1 MARKRTTYACTACG
15 QTHPKWLGRCT
26 ACGEWGTVEEEA
38 APPAPPPGG
47 GRAGLPTSKPR
58 RLKEVEGG
66 PPHRASTGIGELD
79 RVLGGGLVPGALVL
93 IGGDPGIG
101 KSTLLLQ
108 ASDRIARFDVPVLY
122 VSGEESARQTRLRFD
137 RIGAEAES
145 LWLVAETSLSR
156 IEHHVTRLEPRVLV
170 IDSVQTLYTDDVGSA
185 PGSVAQLRAIT
196 SRLMALAKGR
206 EIVTFVVGHVTKAGN
221 LAGPRMLEH
230 MVDTVLYLE
239 GQRGHPFRLLRA
251 VKNRFGNTDELGAF
265 EMKSDGLAEV
275 DNPSALFL
283 AERAA
288 GASGSVVAACFE
300 GTRPLLVEVQA
311 LVTHEAHGTPR
322 RTAIGFDG
330 NRTAL
335 LLAVLERKA
344 GLDVG
349 GDVFVN
355 VAGGMRLDEPAA
367 DLPVIAALAS
377 SHRDRPL
384 DPKVAVFGEVGL
396 GGEIRGVIGADA
408 RIVEARRL
416 GFERI
421 VLPAGNRDAARQL
434 GEQGLVPV
442 STVEQAL
449 DVLF

>member
-1 MARKRTTYACTACG
+1 MARKRTTYACTGCG
-15 QTHPKWLGRCT
+15 QTHAKWLGRCT
-26 ACGEWGTVEEEA
+26 ACGEWGTVEEDAEP
-38 APPAPPPGG
+38 PPAPKGSA
-47 GRAGLPTSKPR
+47 RAGLPASTPQ
-58 RLKEVEGG
+58 RLKDVEGG

-156 IEHHVTRLEPRVLV
+156 IEHHVQKLEPRVLV
-170 IDSVQTLYTDDVGSA
+170 IDSVQTLHTDGATSG
-185 PGSVAQLRAIT
+185 PGSVSQLRAVT
-196 SRLMALAKGR
+196 SRLLALAKGR
-206 EIVTFVVGHVTKAGN
+206 EIVTFLVGHVTKAGN

-265 EMKSDGLAEV
+265 EMKSDGLSEV
-275 DNPSALFL
+275 ANPSALFL

-377 SHRDRPL
+377 SHMDRAL

-408 RIVEARRL
+408 RIMEARRL
-416 GFERI
+416 GVERI
-421 VLPAGNRDAARQL
+421 VLPSGNRDAARNL
-434 GEQGLVPV
+434 GEQGLIPV
-442 STVEQAL
+442 STVQQAIE
-449 DVLF
+449 VLF

>member
-15 QTHPKWLGRCT
+15 QTHAKWLGRCT
-26 ACGEWGTVEEEA
+26 ACGEWGTVEEDVA
-38 APPAPPPGG
+38 PAPPPTGKS
-47 GRAGLPTSKPR
+47 RSTLPVNTPQ
-58 RLKEVEGG
+58 RLKDVEGG
-66 PPHRASTGIGELD
+66 PPQRASTGIGELD

-137 RIGAEAES
+137 RIGAAAES

-156 IEHHVTRLEPRVLV
+156 IEHHVEKLAPRVLV
-170 IDSVQTLYTDDVGSA
+170 IDSVQTLYADDVSSA
-185 PGSVAQLRAIT
+185 PGSVAQLRTIT
-196 SRLMALAKGR
+196 ARLLALAKGR
-206 EIVTFVVGHVTKAGN
+206 DIVTFLVGHVTKAGN

-275 DNPSALFL
+275 ANPSALFL

-311 LVTHEAHGTPR
+311 LVTHDAHGTPR

-377 SHRDRPL
+377 SHMDRPL

-408 RIVEARRL
+408 RITEARRL

-421 VLPAGNRDAARQL
+421 VLPSGNRDAARSL
-434 GEQGLVPV
+434 GEEGLIPV
-442 STVEQAL
+442 STVQQAL
-449 DVLF
+449 EVLF

>member
-1 MARKRTTYACTACG
+1 MARKRTTYACNACG
-15 QTHPKWLGRCT
+15 QKHAKWLGRCT
-26 ACGEWGTVEEEA
+26 ACGEWGTVDEEVEA
-38 APPAPPPGG
+38 APPPTGKA
-47 GRAGLPTSKPR
+47 RIGLPTNTPQL
-58 RLKEVEGG
+58 LKDVEGG
-66 PPHRASTGIGELD
+66 APHRASTGIGELD

-108 ASDRIARFDVPVLY
+108 ASDRIGRFDVPVLY
-122 VSGEESARQTRLRFD
+122 VTGEESARQTRLRFD
-137 RIGAEAES
+137 RIGAAAES

-156 IEHHVTRLEPRVLV
+156 IEQHVAKLEPRVLV
-170 IDSVQTLYTDDVGSA
+170 IDSVQTLYADDVGSA
-185 PGSVAQLRAIT
+185 PGSVAQLRTIT
-196 SRLMALAKGR
+196 TRLMSLAKGR
-206 EIVTFVVGHVTKAGN
+206 DIVTFLVGHVTKAGN

-265 EMKSDGLAEV
+265 EMKADGLAEV
-275 DNPSALFL
+275 ANPSALFL

-377 SHRDRPL
+377 SHMDRPL

-421 VLPAGNRDAARQL
+421 VLPSGNRDAARNL
-434 GEQGLVPV
+434 GEEGLIPV
-442 STVEQAL
+442 STVQQAL
-449 DVLF
+449 EVLF